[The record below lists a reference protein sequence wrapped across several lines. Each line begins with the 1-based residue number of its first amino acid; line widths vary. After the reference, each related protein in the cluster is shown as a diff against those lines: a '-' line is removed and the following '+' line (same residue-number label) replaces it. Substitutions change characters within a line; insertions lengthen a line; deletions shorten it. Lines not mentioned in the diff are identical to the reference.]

1 MAPRTKSL
9 CQGLI
14 ALLCLLSAIW
24 CYSSERIKD
33 QYRFNDF
40 SAEGDPSY
48 DSQTSPRKYEQEMNM
63 AGGIRK
69 YVTGLRQT
77 QTDLLWLVMTNDNTS
92 WGDSLQG
99 VHISRSIDD
108 VHEIIHSQYDPLK
121 VSLGLLTS
129 SRTEYELYKLHPL
142 NENYGRVTIYL
153 HPGYHTGQAID
164 RKDRHDS
171 SVQYQRRSMMA
182 KLRNFL
188 MLKTLHDEKHIVWL
202 DADVWY
208 LDPGIINRMIQHV
221 TKDEDSLG
229 ESKGLIM
236 TSIAGRGRV
245 KGPENGILQERNY
258 EMASLLNKVR
268 AIYQIFSKAQNR
280 MSLFP
285 LMPLWE
291 RDGGKMAGM
300 VLSPKVSVTVHEA

>member
-1 MAPRTKSL
+1 
-9 CQGLI
+9 
-14 ALLCLLSAIW
+14 
-24 CYSSERIKD
+24 
-33 QYRFNDF
+33 
-40 SAEGDPSY
+40 
-48 DSQTSPRKYEQEMNM
+48 M

-221 TKDEDSLG
+221 TKDED
-229 ESKGLIM
+229 
-236 TSIAGRGRV
+236 V
-245 KGPENGILQERNY
+245 GILTARTELGRIKGSNYDLNCWQGTREGPRKWDLTREELRNGELAEQGQSHLPDLLKGTEQDELIPLDAIGATLLY
-258 EMASLLNKVR
+258 MRSTLVEQGLSFPHQYTVGTRWGKDGWDGIESEGLCYRARGLKGGLCMAL
-268 AIYQIFSKAQNR
+268 
-280 MSLFP
+280 
-285 LMPLWE
+285 
-291 RDGGKMAGM
+291 GGTWHVAPY
-300 VLSPKVSVTVHEA
+300 VNN